1 MELKSNINQ
10 RRNKI
15 EMNTRIINY
24 LKNAEMKRI
33 IFSLIILA
41 AFTAVLV
48 FVNGN
53 IEKTPLINSE
63 GKIYAK
69 AVVTDILTDNS
80 AENGERAGSQKVM
93 VEIESGEY
101 KGEQLEAYS
110 TNGYLYGADSEIGMK
125 VMAVI
130 SESSGEKVV
139 SIGGVYRITPIIIIA
154 ALFLMSIW
162 VIGGRRGVLAIIGLG
177 FTFVTII
184 GLFLPM
190 IYRGFSPFISAV
202 ISCIITTGVCMP
214 LIGGMTKKTV
224 SAVFSTV
231 AGVVIAGVLAY
242 LFGKMTDISG
252 YNVSEIEELMFIA
265 ANTKIQIGE
274 LLFAG
279 ILIAS
284 MGAVMDVGMS
294 VSSAVEEVHKKNPA
308 LTGRELFV
316 SGMNVGRDM
325 MGTMSNTLILAFVG
339 SSINTIVTTYAYDY
353 SMMYTMNLY
362 STCIEIIRSISGSMG
377 VIFTVPVAAA
387 AAAFLYGTESKK
399 MVPETAND

>member
-63 GKIYAK
+63 GKTYAK

-93 VEIESGEY
+93 LEIESGEY

-130 SESSGEKVV
+130 SESNGEKV
-139 SIGGVYRITPIIIIA
+139 
-154 ALFLMSIW
+154 FL
-162 VIGGRRGVLAIIGLG
+162 
-177 FTFVTII
+177 
-184 GLFLPM
+184 
-190 IYRGFSPFISAV
+190 
-202 ISCIITTGVCMP
+202 
-214 LIGGMTKKTV
+214 
-224 SAVFSTV
+224 
-231 AGVVIAGVLAY
+231 
-242 LFGKMTDISG
+242 
-252 YNVSEIEELMFIA
+252 
-265 ANTKIQIGE
+265 
-274 LLFAG
+274 
-279 ILIAS
+279 
-284 MGAVMDVGMS
+284 
-294 VSSAVEEVHKKNPA
+294 
-308 LTGRELFV
+308 
-316 SGMNVGRDM
+316 
-325 MGTMSNTLILAFVG
+325 
-339 SSINTIVTTYAYDY
+339 
-353 SMMYTMNLY
+353 
-362 STCIEIIRSISGSMG
+362 
-377 VIFTVPVAAA
+377 
-387 AAAFLYGTESKK
+387 
-399 MVPETAND
+399 